1 MHGTGQD
8 IRDVGD
14 ILPENRSRTAT
25 RPRLRL
31 PYTAKQRGES
41 PSLCFCYGSRNTGA
55 LRRAGRDQDVRDALQ
70 YASIARAANAA
81 VPAPPAV
88 SMLSSNAPEA
98 YSSPRFSNTSGV
110 QV

>member
-1 MHGTGQD
+1 MGA
-8 IRDVGD
+8 
-14 ILPENRSRTAT
+14 ILPKNRPRAAA
-25 RPRLRL
+25 RPRLR
-31 PYTAKQRGES
+31 PPCTTKQRGGQPLS
-41 PSLCFCYGSRNTGA
+41 VLLYCCRNTGV

-98 YSSPRFSNTSGV
+98 YSSPRFANTSGV